1 MSDKNNISNEE
12 KEYLINDKKKS
23 KDEKKLTA
31 FGVDLTKPAYEQT
44 FGEASIL
51 CARIIIGGLICGL
64 SSSISYLSSSS
75 DKKKKND

>member
-44 FGEASIL
+44 FERHQFYVRG
-51 CARIIIGGLICGL
+51 
-64 SSSISYLSSSS
+64 
-75 DKKKKND
+75 